1 MAKTKV
7 VKLNESKALSSVAVS
22 QLSWKNRK
30 KTSGRRRRRGI
41 TTLKALAAP
50 PPCYVNICTMLL
62 DAGSYLNRFFSK
74 NPFFS
79 KILCSRSMVS
89 HHQHG
94 CMMDLLERETRET
107 FLST

>member
-74 NPFFS
+74 IPSSLKSSALDPWYHIIN
-79 KILCSRSMVS
+79 MVV
-89 HHQHG
+89 
-94 CMMDLLERETRET
+94 
-107 FLST
+107 